1 MVKYYAL
8 MLLLL
13 VVTASGC
20 VISGSNKEDGDNTK
34 QGITKESYKEKQ
46 GLNPIVTEK
55 LYTGQ
60 ELRIYRVV
68 IGSDVCYVSEIV
80 NANNIV
86 TSGGLSCV

>member
-1 MVKYYAL
+1 MIKYYAL

-13 VVTASGC
+13 VTIVSGC
-20 VISGSNKEDGDNTK
+20 VKSDNENAK
-34 QGITKESYKEKQ
+34 QEIVKESYSEKQ
-46 GLNPIVTEK
+46 GLRPIVTEK

-60 ELRIYRVV
+60 ELRIYRIT

-86 TSGGLSCV
+86 TSGGMSCG